1 MKNLA
6 KIYLLIFIL
15 SLLVFVSCR
24 RAVVITPEVIAIS
37 KPAITLDPNDAV
49 WNDVSMHVSK
59 LILQDLVDPRL
70 MEASTQDVSVKAITN
85 GTEIA
90 FRLEWLDGTQNDLPK
105 PQHFMDGCA
114 VQVPVVI
121 DKNVPA
127 PQMGEIG
134 KTVQISYWRAD
145 WQAIMD
151 GRADVITSIY
161 PNASV
166 DHYPFEAKSLEKDPN
181 AQKEMALRY
190 APARALGNRREGP
203 RETPVEDLIAEG
215 PGTLSPNPQ
224 TFSNGKGVK
233 TKTGWAVIITRPVPG
248 GLSAATPSQIAF
260 AVWEGTHGEVG
271 ARKMRTGWVPLLM
284 K

>member
-181 AQKEMALRY
+181 AQKEMALY
-190 APARALGNRREGP
+190 APSDAASRA
-203 RETPVEDLIAEG
+203 
-215 PGTLSPNPQ
+215 
-224 TFSNGKGVK
+224 
-233 TKTGWAVIITRPVPG
+233 
-248 GLSAATPSQIAF
+248 
-260 AVWEGTHGEVG
+260 
-271 ARKMRTGWVPLLM
+271 
-284 K
+284 

>member
-1 MKNLA
+1 MKNA
-6 KIYLLIFIL
+6 ARFAISIFVL

-215 PGTLSPNPQ
+215 PGTLTPNPQ

-233 TKTGWAVIITRPVPG
+233 TDKGWAVIITRPVPG